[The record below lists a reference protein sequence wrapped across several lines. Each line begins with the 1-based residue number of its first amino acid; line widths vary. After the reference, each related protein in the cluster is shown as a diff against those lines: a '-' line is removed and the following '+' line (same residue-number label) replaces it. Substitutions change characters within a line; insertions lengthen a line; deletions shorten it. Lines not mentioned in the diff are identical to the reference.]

1 MDQCANERVII
12 NISGL
17 RFETQIHTLNKFP
30 KSLLGS
36 PERRLNYYD
45 IRDFNNNLSIENL
58 IATKAKR
65 IEKVP

>member
-45 IRDFNNNLSIENL
+45 IRDFNNLSIENL

>member
-45 IRDFNNNLSIENL
+45 IRDFNNSIENL

-65 IEKVP
+65 MEKVS